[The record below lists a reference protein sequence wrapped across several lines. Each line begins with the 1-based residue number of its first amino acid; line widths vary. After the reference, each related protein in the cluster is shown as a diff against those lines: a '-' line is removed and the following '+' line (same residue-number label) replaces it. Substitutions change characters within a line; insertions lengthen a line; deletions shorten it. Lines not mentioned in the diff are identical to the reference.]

1 PSRSV
6 CTVVPDLPGPQRP
19 ELAPRGVAAVGFK
32 PGRCLSAIPEVM
44 VAEADRLGVPL
55 IAIPFHLSYS
65 DLIHPLM
72 RELVSRQ
79 ASFLE
84 QSNQLHR
91 HLTEVALA
99 GRDLAAVAAAL
110 GQFIGNPVLIE
121 GDGTGLRAAYPD
133 EQAVQR
139 LVRGRVVE
147 PRSPLSRD
155 VPLP

>member
-32 PGRCLSAIPEVM
+32 PGRFLSAIPEVM
-44 VAEADRLGVPL
+44 VAEADRLGIPL

-84 QSNQLHR
+84 QSDRLHR

-99 GRDLAAVAAAL
+99 APRPAARALRPGPGWGR
-110 GQFIGNPVLIE
+110 
-121 GDGTGLRAAYPD
+121 
-133 EQAVQR
+133 
-139 LVRGRVVE
+139 
-147 PRSPLSRD
+147 
-155 VPLP
+155 